1 MPAASDQVVVN
12 ACSTCPRLSSP
23 VSVAGLQLNSDSRL
37 NLQGYSLSVGGGV
50 SLTQAQVQSSQGTL
64 RAVDFTEV
72 KNCRFRGDI
81 TLEKTGGSNNSW
93 YGGNQ
98 FSQKVKLVNTSSSSW
113 QVSNTANNLIQ
124 SP

>member
-1 MPAASDQVVVN
+1 LRSAVN
-12 ACSTCPRLSSP
+12 
-23 VSVAGLQLNSDSRL
+23 VAGLQLNSDSRL
-37 NLQGYSLSVGGGV
+37 NLEGYSLLVSGGV

-64 RAVDFTEV
+64 RAADFNEV
-72 KNCRFRGDI
+72 KNCRFQGAI